1 MNIVITGASNGIGF
15 ETALQLSLDE
25 GNHLIAIARSADKL
39 KQLKEQALLAN
50 PKSNLIP
57 FVFDIEKGNYSEL
70 KTKINELGTIHI
82 LINNAGLMIKKPFFD
97 LEDVDW
103 MKLFQVNLFGPVKL
117 IKTIAPLMGKK
128 RKAHIVN
135 ISSMG
140 GFQGSM
146 KFPGLSA
153 YAASKAA
160 LANLTEVLAAEFE
173 EKNIAVNCLAIGA
186 VETDMLFKTFP
197 EYKAPL
203 KAIEMAEY
211 IADFSLNGHKYY
223 NGKILPVALSTP

>member
-1 MNIVITGASNGIGF
+1 MNILITGASSGIGF
-15 ETALQLSLDE
+15 ETALKLSK
-25 GNHLIAIARSADKL
+25 NHTVIAIARSEDRL
-39 KQLKEQALLAN
+39 GQLKSQAESEYPYA
-50 PKSNLIP
+50 KLIP
-57 FVFDIEKGNYSEL
+57 FAFDIASGNYDDLDMLIYDL
-70 KTKINELGTIHI
+70 KRIDVI
-82 LINNAGLMIKKPFFD
+82 INNAGLMINKDFEALD
-97 LEDVDW
+97 DTDCNSL
-103 MKLFQVNLFGPVKL
+103 LQVNLLGPVKIIRKIL
-117 IKTIAPLMGKK
+117 PFMGKEA
-128 RKAHIVN
+128 KAHIVN

>member
-70 KTKINELGTIHI
+70 KTKINELGTIDI